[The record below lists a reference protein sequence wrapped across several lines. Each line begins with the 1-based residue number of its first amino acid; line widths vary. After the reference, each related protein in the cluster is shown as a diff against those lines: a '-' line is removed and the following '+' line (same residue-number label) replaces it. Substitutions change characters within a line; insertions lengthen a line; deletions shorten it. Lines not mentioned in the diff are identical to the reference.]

1 MKKTIPGFDAHKDN
15 PPAKLLLKSDDYH
28 IITKRTLSVAK
39 ECCDGKIVSI
49 LEGGYDLNALKE
61 STEAHVGA
69 LLEFNWKFKI
79 TH

>member
-1 MKKTIPGFDAHKDN
+1 MKKNIPGFDAHKDD

-39 ECCDGKIVSI
+39 ECCHEKIVSI

-61 STEAHVGA
+61 CTEAHVST
-69 LLEFNWKFKI
+69 LLEFN
-79 TH
+79 